1 MWICYIV
8 TADEGNIHISFH
20 VKERQKKIS
29 GWVSD
34 TLLKPSATLQI
45 KSPATKKGF
54 IPLTEAMETSGE
66 GWNAV
71 FLDAV
76 HVSPPQRSSNMF
88 QLNFLKICSKQGWE
102 KPWERK
108 KKTLVFR
115 KQGSFPKKRVSN
127 TIIVSYNWIF
137 ISVLPQNALPC
148 IEQVSPQLLIRKELH
163 TFAEGYCFACQR
175 KQCVFSPKHVT
186 TDIS

>member
-20 VKERQKKIS
+20 VTERQKKIS

-76 HVSPPQRSSNMF
+76 HVSPPQRSSNVSIK
-88 QLNFLKICSKQGWE
+88 FLKDLFQARLRKAL
-102 KPWERK
+102 RK
-108 KKTLVFR
+108 KRKTLVFR
-115 KQGSFPKKRVSN
+115 KQGSFPKTRVSN

-148 IEQVSPQLLIRKELH
+148 IGQVSPQLLIRKELH
-163 TFAEGYCFACQR
+163 TFAEGYFFACQR
-175 KQCVFSPKHVT
+175 KQ
-186 TDIS
+186 